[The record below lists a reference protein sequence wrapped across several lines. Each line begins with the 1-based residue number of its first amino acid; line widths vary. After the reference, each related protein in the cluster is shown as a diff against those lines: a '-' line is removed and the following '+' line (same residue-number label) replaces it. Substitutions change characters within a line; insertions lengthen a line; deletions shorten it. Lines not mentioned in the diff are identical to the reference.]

1 MWILGLKGLMQLS
14 LMQLSLMV
22 EGRDCACPL
31 EMSTL
36 TSLKET

>member
-14 LMQLSLMV
+14 LMV
-22 EGRDCACPL
+22 GGRDFAYPL